1 MPFLCGPNVFGHNGA
16 LLTPKLVGTPLL
28 GFPYFYCCITIVGHV
43 LCFPFITG
51 FGAMSTKTS
60 TCSSLR
66 LKRSPRNE
74 MVHLYRSSTPLGK
87 GVVRRPGLLLSLSKV
102 TRVGLGNLIIRAL
115 ADPYRSV
122 QYYVATL
129 RREVRGG
136 GGSANKRATAAAAA
150 IAAATAAAQKEK
162 EWKGRSETISP
173 PDVTTFCI

>member
-1 MPFLCGPNVFGHNGA
+1 MCGPNVFGRNGA

-43 LCFPFITG
+43 VCFPFITG

-60 TCSSLR
+60 TCSSFR

-122 QYYVATL
+122 QYYVVAL

-136 GGSANKRATAAAAA
+136 GGGRIRERRQQQQKLQPQQQLHRRRRNGKAAA
-150 IAAATAAAQKEK
+150 
-162 EWKGRSETISP
+162 RRFLP
-173 PDVTTFCI
+173 RM